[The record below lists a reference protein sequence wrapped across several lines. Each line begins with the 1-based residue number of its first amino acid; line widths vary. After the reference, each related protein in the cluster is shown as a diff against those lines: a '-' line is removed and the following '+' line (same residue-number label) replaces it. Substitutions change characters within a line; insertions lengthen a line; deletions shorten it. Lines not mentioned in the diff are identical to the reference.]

1 MGAQSMSPD
10 PSAFS
15 SYWEAFS
22 LYWSFRILIEL
33 LVLCSDLLGDNDVAP
48 EKRDEIMNWITAFK
62 PIPIITIA
70 ELKFW
75 GQSAD

>member
-1 MGAQSMSPD
+1 VVIRWLRGGVFPGNPAM
-10 PSAFS
+10 
-15 SYWEAFS
+15 ES
-22 LYWSFRILIEL
+22 LR
-33 LVLCSDLLGDNDVAP
+33 DVAP

-62 PIPIITIA
+62 PTPIITIA